1 LAVRR
6 VTSQL
11 ITWISAGLLSAVLF
25 GPVGQFAVEL
35 VRQKGW
41 YDDPSRR
48 LETIAAWFGS
58 FVTQTPFL
66 VVTAL
71 SAGLAI
77 GLWLDTYLRYRERQS
92 GLRQYQ
98 NRVDRVAALS
108 GSKRRALTRD
118 LRTLNSGGDHN
129 VHLLVSSG
137 ADLPFAEAIASCFQR
152 AGWETRVDQRPRPI
166 RPGETQPWN
175 GIRVQGFNNDLVTTV
190 RSTLGRAGIS
200 SRADFTKRNEV
211 ARDHPSWRI
220 VERRIRLWIGQ
231 S

>member
-1 LAVRR
+1 MRR
-6 VTSQL
+6 VASQL
-11 ITWISAGLLSAVLF
+11 ITWISAGLLSAVVF

-35 VRQKGW
+35 AREKGW

-48 LETIAAWFGS
+48 LESIAAWFGS
-58 FVTQTPFL
+58 YVTQTPFL

-92 GLRQYQ
+92 GLRQYH
-98 NRVDRVAALS
+98 NRVDRVTAFS
-108 GSKRRALTRD
+108 RSKRRALTRD
-118 LRTLNSGGDHN
+118 LRKLNSGGDHN
-129 VHLLVSSG
+129 AHLHVSSV
-137 ADLPFAEAIASCFQR
+137 ADLPFAETIASCFR
-152 AGWETRVDQRPRPI
+152 SAGWETHVDRRPRPV

-175 GIRVQGFNNDLVTTV
+175 GIRVQGFNNDLVTVV
-190 RSTLGRAGIS
+190 RSTLSRAGIT
-200 SRADFTKRNEV
+200 SRAEFIKQNQV
-211 ARDHPSWRI
+211 ARDSPSWSA